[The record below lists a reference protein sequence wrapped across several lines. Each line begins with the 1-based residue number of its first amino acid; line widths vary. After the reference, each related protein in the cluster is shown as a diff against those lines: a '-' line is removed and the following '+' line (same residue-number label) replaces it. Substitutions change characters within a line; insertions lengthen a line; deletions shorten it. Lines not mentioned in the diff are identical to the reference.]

1 VIEPDEIEQIRE
13 RLGEKKKSA
22 EARAAALA
30 QFVRE
35 KNGEAQRWKIELLQG
50 VVRQIVVANDGHEA
64 TVEVEGRRIPLNI
77 SYGFIQISPG
87 DEVLLVGQ
95 KREPFR
101 AVAYYN
107 ATTEG
112 SSLNA
117 VKKTSRITWIT
128 VWAGSGIAA
137 AILTTVVL
145 AAVREPK
152 FLSGIGLLHVVIYVT
167 SILASG
173 ALLLIALLFLSFGAS
188 TRIIRRII
196 QEAEAMRR
204 LSQDEMGVEN

>member
-1 VIEPDEIEQIRE
+1 MIEPREIEGMLK
-13 RLGEKKKSA
+13 RLGENRKSA

-35 KNGEAQRWKIELLQG
+35 KNGEAQRWKVELLQG
-50 VVRQIVVANDGHEA
+50 VVRQIVVSTNGHEA
-64 TVEVEGRRIPLNI
+64 TVEVERQRIPLNI
-77 SYGFIQISPG
+77 GDGSIQISPG

-95 KREPFR
+95 KREPFH
-101 AVAYYN
+101 ASAYYN

-112 SSLNA
+112 SSLSA
-117 VKKTSRITWIT
+117 VTKTSRFLWIGG
-128 VWAGSGIAA
+128 WAGSAIAA

-152 FLSGIGLLHVVIYVT
+152 FLSGIGFLHVVIYAT

-173 ALLLIALLFLSFGAS
+173 ALLLLALLFLSVGAS

-204 LSQDEMGVEN
+204 LSQDEMGIED